1 MPKTDIIIKKRAENV
16 NVNNINV
23 GIHVYCIHNHFM
35 NRTCLSIIQS
45 FIIGFTE
52 IMGHYLSV
60 IKLIINFRKNIQLK

>member
-35 NRTCLSIIQS
+35 T
-45 FIIGFTE
+45 
-52 IMGHYLSV
+52 
-60 IKLIINFRKNIQLK
+60 IKDMFVNYTKFYHRLY